1 MMTEKAATLVERYAL
16 PPDEIERLSLR
27 RVETALGVAPNQW
40 PDPERQVIQ
49 RMVYAAGDPA
59 IAALVQIHSD
69 AVAAGLRAFQAGQPI
84 VVDVRMVEVALN
96 HALTARLGCP
106 IHCAIDAPAVAAEA
120 RARGLPRAVVAM
132 CALSQEAHQ
141 GVVVIG
147 NAPTALLS
155 LLDLIDAGQVR
166 PALIIGTPVGFVAAT
181 ESKAELAARTV
192 PFITI
197 EGTRG
202 GSALAAAAANAL
214 LRLAAAGDPA
224 HPAHRTEE
232 KA

>member
-1 MMTEKAATLVERYAL
+1 METRAQSLIERYVL
-16 PPDEIERLSLR
+16 PPAEIERLSLQ
-27 RVETALGVAPNQW
+27 RVAAALGSSDHWMAA
-40 PDPERQVIQ
+40 ERQVVQ
-49 RMVYAAGDPA
+49 RMVYAAGDPT
-59 IAALVQIHSD
+59 IATLVNIHPE
-69 AVAAGLRAFQAGQPI
+69 AVAAGLAALRAGQPI

-96 HALTARLGCP
+96 HALTAHLRCP

-120 RARGLPRAVVAM
+120 RARGVPRAVVAM
-132 CALSQEAHQ
+132 RALSQEADQ

-155 LLDLIDAGQVR
+155 LLDLIDAGELR
-166 PALIIGTPVGFVAAT
+166 PALIIGTPVGFVAAA
-181 ESKAELAARTV
+181 ESKIELTARTV

-214 LRLAAAGDPA
+214 LRLAAAGDSL
-224 HPAHRTEE
+224 HPAHSIEE

>member
-1 MMTEKAATLVERYAL
+1 MTERSLTLVERYVL

-27 RVETALGVAPNQW
+27 RVAAALGPAHQW
-40 PDPERQVIQ
+40 PAPEREVIH
-49 RMVYAAGDPA
+49 RMVYAAGDPT
-59 IAALVQIHSD
+59 IATLIRVHSD
-69 AVAAGLRAFQAGQPI
+69 AVTAGLRALRAGHPI

-96 HALTARLGCP
+96 HALTARLRCP
-106 IHCAIDAPAVAAEA
+106 IHCVIDAPAIAEEA
-120 RARGLPRAVVAM
+120 RARGLPRAAVAM
-132 CALSQEAHQ
+132 RALVHEAND

-155 LLDLIDAGQVR
+155 LLDLVDAGAVR
-166 PALIIGTPVGFVAAT
+166 PALIIGTPVGFVAAA
-181 ESKAELAARTV
+181 ESKIELATRTV

-214 LRLAAAGDPA
+214 LRMAVAESE
-224 HPAHRTEE
+224 R
-232 KA
+232 